1 MGTSVKVNSCGFQV
15 RLMRDAEAGEARNFR
30 MWMRRV
36 GDERKI
42 GGEVEMKAIVFA
54 MVVGVAACGQLAG
67 QERNGLDVQKARSE
81 HVAGRAKKV
90 YYTHPWDLSGLA
102 DYKPQQIA
110 SGTIREW
117 GSNYFADSNLNEY
130 WEREFHKFEPD
141 VKFDVHMR
149 TALEAAPALATGV
162 ADLAACRL
170 FTFSDEELYERAFD
184 HEPLRILIATGSF
197 DVPGWSPA
205 LAVVTNKENP
215 LSQLTLKQ
223 LDGIFGAA
231 RSGGYQGTTWHPEAG
246 RTKAEDIRRWGQL
259 GLTGKWKNAPIHVYG
274 LNLEYGMARDFQSM
288 VFHGGDKWTESLEEY
303 ANYAGADGKLKIAAE
318 QLTIDLSKDP
328 YGIGYSGVM
337 FLTPQTKTLALAE
350 KPGMAYVPLTI
361 ETVQSRSYPLLLE
374 VYFYLDRK
382 PGEQVDPKLKEFLR
396 FVLSRQGQEAIVK
409 DGKYLPL
416 TKEAVEEQLK
426 KLE

>member
-1 MGTSVKVNSCGFQV
+1 MHRFILFAGVSILMSASV
-15 RLMRDAEAGEARNFR
+15 
-30 MWMRRV
+30 
-36 GDERKI
+36 
-42 GGEVEMKAIVFA
+42 
-54 MVVGVAACGQLAG
+54 LA

-81 HVAGRAKKV
+81 HVSGRAKRV
-90 YYTHPWDLSGLA
+90 YYTHPWDLSGLP
-102 DYKPQQIA
+102 DYKPQQIV

-130 WEREFHKFEPD
+130 WEAEFRKSQPD

-170 FTFSDEELYERAFD
+170 FTFSDEELYERAFN
-184 HEPLRILIATGSF
+184 HEPLRILIATGSY

-205 LAVVTNKENP
+205 LAVVTNKATP
-215 LSQLTLKQ
+215 ISQLTMQQ

-246 RTKAEDIRRWGQL
+246 RTTAGNIRTWGQL

-274 LNLEYGMARDFQSM
+274 LNLEYGMARDFQQM
-288 VFHGGDKWTESLEEY
+288 VFQGGDKWTEGLQEY
-303 ANYAGADGKLKIAAE
+303 ANYAGPDGTLKIAAD
-318 QLTIDLSKDP
+318 QLMIDLSKDP
-328 YGIGYSGVM
+328 YGVGYSGVM
-337 FLTPQTKTLALAE
+337 FLTPQTKTLAIAE
-350 KPGMAYVPLTI
+350 KAGTPDVPLII
-361 ETVQSRSYPLLLE
+361 ENVQNRTYPMLLE
-374 VYFYLDRK
+374 VYFYLDRV
-382 PGEQVDPKLKEFLR
+382 PGQPVDPKLKEFLR
-396 FVLSRQGQEAIVK
+396 FVLSRQGQEAITK

-416 TKEAVEEQLK
+416 TKEAVAEQLK